1 MGNVSRKT
9 VVELPDT
16 LADTLRHYDPKGGR
30 PVPVAALYR
39 ANTCTAAQF
48 EALKA
53 YSELV
58 SARNWAQAMDRQRA
72 DSMAGQWAADHS
84 ARRGIPA

>member
-1 MGNVSRKT
+1 MGDVSGKMG
-9 VVELPDT
+9 VELPKT
-16 LADTLRHYDPKGGR
+16 LADTLGHYDPKGGR

-39 ANTCTAAQF
+39 ANTCTAVQF

-58 SARNWAQAMDRQRA
+58 SARNWAQVMDRQRA
-72 DSMAGQWAADHS
+72 DSMARQWASDHG
-84 ARRGIPA
+84 ARKGVPA

>member
-1 MGNVSRKT
+1 MGDVSGKMG
-9 VVELPDT
+9 VELPKT
-16 LADTLRHYDPKGGR
+16 LADTLGHYDPKGGR

-39 ANTCTAAQF
+39 ANTCAAVQF

-72 DSMAGQWAADHS
+72 DSMARQWASDHG
-84 ARRGIPA
+84 ARKGVPA

>member
-1 MGNVSRKT
+1 MGDVSGKM
-9 VVELPDT
+9 VVELPKT
-16 LADTLRHYDPKGGR
+16 LADTLGHYDPKGGR

-58 SARNWAQAMDRQRA
+58 SARNWAQTMDRQRA
-72 DSMAGQWAADHS
+72 DSMARQWASDHG
-84 ARRGIPA
+84 ARKGVPA